1 MNTQKKVY
9 QTPQI
14 NEIKI
19 DYEISLAL
27 ESPPI
32 DPFSSNVY
40 EHLINE
46 PYNTNVV
53 WTTVLNASN

>member
-1 MNTQKKVY
+1 MNTPKKVY

-32 DPFSSNVY
+32 DPFSSNAY

-46 PYNTNVV
+46 PYKTKVG
-53 WTTVLNASN
+53 